1 MIAVTRL
8 DGTPLVVNTDQI
20 AWVEFIPDTV
30 IALMNG
36 EKLLVR
42 ESPQMIV
49 DRVKEFR
56 RAVQGGVPRAAGTT
70 GAERPPFTLVPADTE
85 SDG

>member
-42 ESPQMIV
+42 ETPQTIV
-49 DRVKEFR
+49 DRVREFR
-56 RAVQGGVPRAAGTT
+56 RSLQVGG
-70 GAERPPFTLVPADTE
+70 GAPSGVTRPSLSLVPS
-85 SDG
+85 SDAEAPR